1 MAFNLEE
8 QEQIAS
14 LRAWWDRYGGM
25 LVSAL
30 LLVAL
35 IVGGYRLWQFYDD
48 SRTAEAAVLF
58 EEIQVARD
66 KKDKEKMRQTVST
79 LLEQYRRTQYAPLA
93 ALRYARDLLDD
104 GDRKNAQAQLEW
116 VIANAR
122 DQNLVYISKLRLSGL
137 FIDAKS
143 WDSATKT
150 LEGEIPDFY
159 APLFEDRR
167 GDIAF
172 AQNNISVA
180 RTHWEKAYKEIDKK
194 NSLRSILRMKLQI
207 AGGNPDLLP

>member
-8 QEQIAS
+8 QEQIAN

-35 IVGGYRLWQFYDD
+35 IVGGYRLWQSYDD
-48 SRTAEAAVLF
+48 SRTTEAAVLF

-180 RTHWEKAYKEIDKK
+180 RTHWEKAYKELDKK

-207 AGGNPDLLP
+207 VGGNPDLLP